1 MFDSLFS
8 AVKLLGVQS
17 PISPVTIVI
26 IVVAAVAV
34 VGSVVFGVISKK
46 KKK

>member
-1 MFDSLFS
+1 MESLFS
-8 AVKLLGVQS
+8 TVKLLGVES

>member
-1 MFDSLFS
+1 MTESLFS
-8 AVKLLGVQS
+8 AVKLLGVES
-17 PISPVTIVI
+17 PINPVTIVI
-26 IVVAAVAV
+26 IVVAAVAI